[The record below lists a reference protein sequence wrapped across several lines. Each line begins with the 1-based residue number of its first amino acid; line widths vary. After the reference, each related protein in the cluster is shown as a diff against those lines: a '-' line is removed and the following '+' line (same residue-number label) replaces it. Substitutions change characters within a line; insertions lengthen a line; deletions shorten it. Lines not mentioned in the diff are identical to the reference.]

1 MRRYALAATSIA
13 LKILHPGDSH
23 HHRLP
28 QPRPALAAPAG
39 KTDRAPGRPAR
50 PRPASASRLPAD
62 RHPAVNLAELVHE
75 FLDRRGLRRPDG
87 HPLYAYRCSDAELD
101 ALRQVLAGD
110 EGLH

>member
-1 MRRYALAATSIA
+1 
-13 LKILHPGDSH
+13 
-23 HHRLP
+23 
-28 QPRPALAAPAG
+28 
-39 KTDRAPGRPAR
+39 
-50 PRPASASRLPAD
+50 
-62 RHPAVNLAELVHE
+62 VNLAELVHE